1 MTHHYTALW
10 SSRNYRWLKIVW
22 TSTLIST
29 RNFSQLNERTSRRI
43 FRSTTHVEGV
53 CGMTGCLW
61 LPWLL
66 IYHMKSRRNSG
77 QFTGRSVRWNRGT
90 KWHLWGSSSVDK
102 PRKTMEI
109 GKDWKQGERTSHW
122 HCTHA
127 HNLITRAGTRQPW
140 TGNRK
145 RYRRNNVGPRTRR
158 CEIYWEEE
166 KDFWSVLKQTFQ
178 GRDVFLPPKRGGR
191 G

>member
-10 SSRNYRWLKIVW
+10 SCRNYRWLKIVW
-22 TSTLIST
+22 TST

-43 FRSTTHVEGV
+43 FRSTTHLEGA

-77 QFTGRSVRWNRGT
+77 QFTGRSVRWNRGI
-90 KWHLWGSSSVDK
+90 KWHLWGSSSVGK
-102 PRKTMEI
+102 PRKTKEI
-109 GKDWKQGERTSHW
+109 GSKVNVHHTDTVLMHTTLSHGQVPGNHGQEIESVIAEMTSGQGH
-122 HCTHA
+122 
-127 HNLITRAGTRQPW
+127 G
-140 TGNRK
+140 GVK
-145 RYRRNNVGPRTRR
+145 
-158 CEIYWEEE
+158 IYWEEE

-178 GRDVFLPPKRGGR
+178 GRDVFLPPKRGEGLR
-191 G
+191 

>member
-10 SSRNYRWLKIVW
+10 SCRNYRWLKILW
-22 TSTLIST
+22 KST
-29 RNFSQLNERTSRRI
+29 RNFSQLNERNSRRI
-43 FRSTTHVEGV
+43 VRSTTHVEGA

-77 QFTGRSVRWNRGT
+77 QFTGRSVRWNRGI

-102 PRKTMEI
+102 PRKTKEI
-109 GKDWKQGERTSHW
+109 GKDWKQSERTYW

-127 HNLITRAGTRQPW
+127 HNLITRAGTRQP
-140 TGNRK
+140 GQEIESVIAEMMSGQGRDGVK
-145 RYRRNNVGPRTRR
+145 
-158 CEIYWEEE
+158 IYWEEE